1 MIAAYLIKEGKSADE
16 ALKFIKEKRP
26 TIHLDD
32 VQKKA
37 LEKFANEKNQSCCV

>member
-1 MIAAYLIKEGKSADE
+1 VSTK